1 MKKLAL
7 LIALVLF
14 VLPFSALAE
23 EAYNP
28 IGDEYTV
35 LVNHDYMLDKKYV
48 PDDLV
53 KVDVKFKDAKIE
65 LRKEAADALLQ
76 LFADAKE
83 AGYNLIAAS
92 GYRSYSRQATIYYNK
107 VKSMGKERA
116 AKLSAPAGASEH
128 QLGLAVDITCK
139 ANKQY
144 LNANFAKTDEGKWVT
159 EHCYDYGFILRYKQE
174 WEDVTGYAY
183 EPWHIRYVGMEHAA
197 NIKELDIPYEEYV
210 ELYLGTVTATE
221 DDE

>member
-1 MKKLAL
+1 MKKAAL
-7 LIALVLF
+7 LLF
-14 VLPFSALAE
+14 LLMLLLPAAALAD

-28 IGDEYTV
+28 IGDEYTM
-35 LVNHDYMLDKKYV
+35 LVNHEHMLDKKYV

-65 LRKEAADALLQ
+65 LRKDAADALLQ

-83 AGYNLIAAS
+83 AGYTLIAAS

-107 VKSMGKERA
+107 VQSMGKQRA
-116 AKLSAPAGASEH
+116 SLLSAPAGASEH

-159 EHCYDYGFILRYKQE
+159 EHCYDYGFILRYKKE
-174 WEDVTGYAY
+174 WEDVTGYSY
-183 EPWHIRYVGMEHAA
+183 EPWHIRYVGLEHAA

-210 ELYLGTVTATE
+210 ETYLKAQSASE
-221 DDE
+221 AE